1 MSTVSDHPAPRS
13 TANAPMGPGGRQLPT
28 ARSVR
33 YNPGPAELQR
43 LTSLMPQAH
52 LTTFGNYNV
61 QARATSRSAG
71 STYLVTD
78 DPAETTGKAISRQ
91 EGDRVAALQAAY
103 IAGVDMLVVDGY
115 IGNDPEHRAR
125 ARLYIEEANAN
136 IAGMQQQLYFPP
148 DAPAD
153 EWDPQLVMI
162 YTPNLP
168 MPGYP
173 DDRLIT
179 VDLETGITR
188 VMNSDYFGESKK
200 GGLRMWNAMVYAGG
214 GLAMH
219 AGCKVV
225 PTDAGEKTLLIIGLS
240 GTGKTTT
247 TFTRQNGS
255 QPVQD
260 DFIGLFPGG
269 KVVGTENGCFAK
281 TFGLDPRHEP
291 AIHGA
296 VTKPDAYLENVS
308 QREDGGPVDFFD
320 TSYTKNGRA
329 TFQME
334 SLGIW
339 RDPRQ
344 IGPVDDLLILNRND
358 NIIPAVARL
367 SREQAAAYFM
377 LGETQGTSAGGAAEE
392 GRALR
397 VPGTNPFYPHRDEQ
411 QANRFHELMATHPFE
426 VYLLNTGRVGGTE
439 EEAGSKKIEIEDS
452 GAIVKAIAEDTISW
466 EIDPDFGYEVAV
478 TLPGLDDAEKLQPRR
493 LYERTGRADQYAAW
507 VDRFKRERAAFL
519 AGYPGLLPEILHAV
533 R

>member
-1 MSTVSDHPAPRS
+1 MSLLAQSRAAH
-13 TANAPMGPGGRQLPT
+13 APMGPAGRQLPT

-33 YNPGPAELQR
+33 YNPPAEELQE
-43 LTSLMPQAH
+43 LTARMPNARR
-52 LTTFGNYNV
+52 TSFTNYNV
-61 QARATSRSAG
+61 QTRATSRSAG

-78 DPAETTGKAISRQ
+78 DPASTTGKAISRS
-91 EGDRVAALQAAY
+91 EGDRVAALQAEY
-103 IAGVDMLVVDGY
+103 IAGRDMIVIDGY
-115 IGNDPEHRAR
+115 ISNQPEHRSR
-125 ARLYIEEANAN
+125 LRLYIEEANAN

-153 EWDPQLVMI
+153 AWEPELVML

-173 DDRLIT
+173 DDRLVA
-179 VDLETGITR
+179 VDLESGISR
-188 VMNSDYFGESKK
+188 VFNSDYFGESKK
-200 GGLRMWNAMVYAGG
+200 GGLRMWNALVYGRG

-225 PTDAGEKTLLIIGLS
+225 PTPSGEKTMLIIGLS

-247 TFTRQNGS
+247 TFTRQNNS

-260 DFIGLFPGG
+260 DFIGLFAGG
-269 KVVGTENGCFAK
+269 LVVGTENGCFAK

-296 VTKPDAYLENVS
+296 VVKPDAYLENVS
-308 QREDGGPVDFFD
+308 QAVADGPVDFFD
-320 TSYTKNGRA
+320 MSYTQNGRA
-329 TFQME
+329 TFPMS

-339 RDPRQ
+339 RDPRE
-344 IGPVDDLLILNRND
+344 IGPVDHLLILNRND
-358 NIIPAVARL
+358 NVIPAVARL

-411 QANRFHELMATHPFE
+411 QANRFWELMASCSFD
-426 VYLLNTGRVGGTE
+426 VYLLNTGRVGGV
-439 EEAGSKKIEIEDS
+439 AGDPRSKKVQIEHS
-452 GAIVKAIAEDTISW
+452 GAIVKAIAEGTISW
-466 EIDPDFGYEVAV
+466 ERDPDFGYEVAGE
-478 TLPGLDDAEKLQPRR
+478 LPGIDDLELLQPRALYARGGRSDEYAGWVAR
-493 LYERTGRADQYAAW
+493 LRIER
-507 VDRFKRERAAFL
+507 VEFLER
-519 AGYPGLLPEILHAV
+519 YPGLREEIVAAI